1 MSNASRILGKGEMII
16 NERAVTSEAH
26 LKGIKGIGL
35 FQCSV
40 GAVRVP
46 MSQLHCSKTRIE
58 THRSKSASVP
68 THNEWPIGLLGDE
81 IHSNSHPTHFHHNH
95 WCSNSANLSSKLLL
109 HTRQRIP
116 TATHTITQCN
126 RYLLLHRYLLRSVSK
141 SNTFT
146 HRSDARHSQAA
157 VDTVL
162 ECVGGQLQ
170 CISLAIPMPLM
181 NSEKTHPLALWL
193 RS

>member
-81 IHSNSHPTHFHHNH
+81 IHSNSHPSHFHHNH

-109 HTRQRIP
+109 HTRQR
-116 TATHTITQCN
+116 TQLHNVTDICCFTGICCDQ
-126 RYLLLHRYLLRSVSK
+126 YLSPIRS
-141 SNTFT
+141 
-146 HRSDARHSQAA
+146 HIAQMPG
-157 VDTVL
+157 TVR
-162 ECVGGQLQ
+162 
-170 CISLAIPMPLM
+170 
-181 NSEKTHPLALWL
+181 KLWTPC
-193 RS
+193 